1 MVLDEVVQGLEEGA
15 RDLVLYLIGKREAVE
30 KLLAV
35 RWFRVVG
42 AIGGMGRKE
51 PGSLKTSLSTV
62 VLTQAGDG
70 GA

>member
-1 MVLDEVVQGLEEGA
+1 M
-15 RDLVLYLIGKREAVE
+15 
-30 KLLAV
+30 
-35 RWFRVVG
+35 VG

-70 GA
+70 GAERPEIRLETSYLLCLFKTSTQGA